1 MQFRP
6 FSRQALGAVLTCGAL
21 AVSAVAVA
29 DAAPRRVFKG
39 KTTQKRPV
47 KVAVGG
53 NVLKVLHFKANLR
66 CRDGST
72 LIVDERGFLPTKIRG
87 NGRFHDVQVG
97 STDEVFIK
105 GKRRGKVVRGK
116 LRVKDRLRKGGV
128 RCQSKW
134 VKFAAKRG
142 GK

>member
-1 MQFRP
+1 MFNP
-6 FSRQALGAVLTCGAL
+6 LSRRALAAVLACGLLSA
-21 AVSAVAVA
+21 SAVATA

-39 KTTQKRPV
+39 KTAQKRPV

-53 NVLKVLHFKANLR
+53 NVLKLLHFKANLR

-72 LIVDERGFLPTKIRG
+72 LVVDERGFVPTKIKG
-87 NGRFHDVQVG
+87 NGSFHDVQVG
-97 STDEVFIK
+97 STDEVFIR

-116 LRVKDRLRKGGV
+116 IRVKDRLRKGGT

-134 VKFAAKRG
+134 IKFAAKRG
-142 GK
+142 KR